1 MRSKA
6 LRSWAQAWGGGLRF
20 LRPWPGDYAG
30 RRWRLGRDGT
40 GKGAEMAAGRA
51 LMKNMILI
59 HFEFLDLALS
69 T

>member
-1 MRSKA
+1 MA
-6 LRSWAQAWGGGLRF
+6 VCDF
-20 LRPWPGDYAG
+20 LPGPADFAG
-30 RRWRLGRDGT
+30 SGWLCWYDGT

-51 LMKNMILI
+51 LMKNKILI

>member
-1 MRSKA
+1 MIMPGE
-6 LRSWAQAWGGGLRF
+6 GGGEVVTGL
-20 LRPWPGDYAG
+20 
-30 RRWRLGRDGT
+30 